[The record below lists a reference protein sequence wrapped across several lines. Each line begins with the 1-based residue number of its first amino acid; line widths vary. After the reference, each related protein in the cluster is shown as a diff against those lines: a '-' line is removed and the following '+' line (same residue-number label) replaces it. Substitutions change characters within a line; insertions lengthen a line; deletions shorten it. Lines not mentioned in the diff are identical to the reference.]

1 MYQKLFFPEQHRKKQ
16 KRKRRKVRNIERRK
30 KLNSMCDG
38 DDISM
43 TSSMYSRRKSVTFQG
58 TFKDII
64 THSEHYKSV
73 K

>member
-16 KRKRRKVRNIERRK
+16 RRKNRKMRNIERRK
-30 KLNSMCDG
+30 KLNSMTDG

-58 TFKDII
+58 TFNDTKALSD
-64 THSEHYKSV
+64 HNKSV
-73 K
+73 